1 VSPELLKAWNIR
13 GVTLDLDNTIVP
25 WFTSTLEPGIA
36 QWVRS
41 VTGLGIRLCLITNN
55 YGAQSKDVASEL
67 ELPLVR
73 GALKPL
79 PAAFS
84 RCLHTLGTEPQNTLA
99 IGDQLFTDVLGAKIV
114 GMKAVY
120 VRPLA
125 TRAFITTRFLR
136 MIERPVFAQL
146 RRAGVPGA

>member
-1 VSPELLKAWNIR
+1 MSPDLLRAWKIR

-25 WFTSTLEPGIA
+25 WYTSELEPGIA

-41 VTGLGIRLCLITNN
+41 VADRGIRLCLITNN

-67 ELPLVR
+67 GLPLVR

-84 RCLHTLGTEPQNTLA
+84 RCLRTLGTEPAHTLA
-99 IGDQLFTDVLGAKIV
+99 IGDQLFTDVLGAKLV

-136 MIERPVFAQL
+136 MIERPVFARL

>member
-1 VSPELLKAWNIR
+1 MSPDLLATWKIR

-25 WFTSTLEPGIA
+25 WYTSALEPGID

-41 VTGLGIRLCLITNN
+41 LVDRGIRLCLITNN

-67 ELPLVR
+67 GLPLVR

-84 RCLHTLGTEPQNTLA
+84 RCLRTLGTEPANTLA
-99 IGDQLFTDVLGAKIV
+99 IGDQLFTDVLGAKLV

-125 TRAFITTRFLR
+125 THAFITTRFLR
-136 MIERPVFAQL
+136 MIERPVFARL

>member
-1 VSPELLKAWNIR
+1 MSPDLLTSWNIR

-25 WFTSTLEPGIA
+25 WYTSALERGIP
-36 QWVRS
+36 QWVGSLVDR
-41 VTGLGIRLCLITNN
+41 GIRLCLITNN

-67 ELPLVR
+67 GLPLVR

-79 PAAFS
+79 PPAFS
-84 RCLHTLGTEPQNTLA
+84 RCLRTLGTEPANTLA
-99 IGDQLFTDVLGAKIV
+99 IGDQLFTDVLGAKLV

-125 TRAFITTRFLR
+125 SRAFITTKFLR
-136 MIERPVFAQL
+136 MIERPVFARL

>member
-1 VSPELLKAWNIR
+1 VSLDLLAHWGIR
-13 GVTLDLDNTIVP
+13 GVALDLDNTIVP
-25 WFTSTLEPGIA
+25 WYTSALEPGIP
-36 QWVRS
+36 QWVQR
-41 VTGLGIRLCLITNN
+41 LRDAGIRMCLITNN
-55 YGAQSKDVASEL
+55 YGAQSKDVAIEL
-67 ELPLVR
+67 GLPLVR

-79 PAAFS
+79 PIAFA
-84 RCLHTLGTEPQNTLA
+84 RCLREIETEPAKALA
-99 IGDQLFTDVLGAKIV
+99 IGDQLFTDVLGAKLT

-125 TRAFITTRFLR
+125 ARAFLTTKFLR